1 MLDHK
6 QIFRIIFFTKRMIN
20 PLKFYTTGHFIILNV
35 YQNINYFQ
43 QRNAWY
49 LPIVFQLVMSMDYYL
64 ELKLSEI
71 KIFKNVP
78 KKKCQNDY
86 KITY

>member
-6 QIFRIIFFTKRMIN
+6 KIFRIIFYTKRMIN
-20 PLKFYTTGHFIILNV
+20 PLKFYTAGHFIILDV

-49 LPIVFQLVMSMDYYL
+49 LPIVFQLVMSVDYYL

-71 KIFKNVP
+71 KIFKNAL
-78 KKKCQNDY
+78 KKNVKMTI
-86 KITY
+86 K